1 MGFRKITLDKYNH
14 IVKKNWKY
22 ENQLKNRERDDAM
35 RHIQLNGRASKRKN
49 EMVDENGKKND
60 K

>member
-22 ENQLKNRERDDAM
+22 ENQLKNRKRVDAM